1 MEYIHR
7 MSGARGDD
15 AKKLLQDWI
24 VNVMS
29 KSWEYVVSG
38 EVAPKVT
45 PKDDPPIIPREQ
57 ARKRDLSPFDPNDEP
72 DVSIEYPGVTFE
84 PPTKLMKGD
93 LEYLSDI
100 SMEISSDSDSSP
112 ERNFY
117 RSPQKVSHRAINN
130 YKINKKPII
139 LKNGKAN
146 IGEFK
151 KDGLI
156 ETLDKSQK
164 NDDCVNKGNEKIGK
178 VNTGATKKDRLKETL
193 DKSQK
198 NDDCVNKGNEKIGK
212 VNTGATKKDG
222 LKETLDKS
230 KKNDD
235 YVNKGNEKIGKVNTG
250 ATKKD
255 GLKETLDKSQ
265 KNDDCVNKG
274 NEKIGKVNTGA
285 TKKDGLKETLD
296 KSQKNDDCVNKGNEK
311 IGKVNTGATKK
322 DGLKETLDK
331 SQKNDDCVNKGNE
344 KIGKVNTGATKKD
357 GLKETLDK
365 SQKNDDCVNKANEKI
380 GKVNTGAIKKD
391 GLKETLDKS
400 QKNDNCVNKGN
411 EKIGKVN
418 TGATKKDGLKETLD
432 KSQKNDD
439 CVNKGNEKIGKVN
452 TSEIKKDG
460 LIETL
465 NKSQKKDDI
474 VIKDSNIERK
484 SITIEE
490 YKQRVKTMDSLHK
503 NFNNFNSSNVISDII
518 SNMNTSYPLNAQES
532 TYDINY
538 NNTYPIQT
546 QANSNQFNL
555 DAELQRAVKSI
566 QPPEY
571 EAYVV
576 NMEVDSESKPFVET
590 NEAPIVEPVS
600 SAIKTSFGSPAASYP
615 ILTSVD
621 KNLQEDERIRSDLK
635 QINKER
641 VTLNIGGRNFETS
654 YPILLR
660 DEQSIFNVLFHEERH
675 TTFFFD
681 RDSSHFCYI
690 LNYLREDCKMD
701 QIVLPK
707 ERRYLLEMLQ
717 EASFYRLEGLQ
728 QIIRKRLQ
736 QFSDLGLEF

>member
-38 EVAPKVT
+38 EVASKVT
-45 PKDDPPIIPREQ
+45 PKDDPPIIPRER

-146 IGEFK
+146 EKIGKVNTGAIK

-178 VNTGATKKDRLKETL
+178 VNTCAIKKDGLIETLDKSQKNDDCVNKRNEKIGKVNTGAIKKDGLIETL

-212 VNTGATKKDG
+212 VNTA
-222 LKETLDKS
+222 
-230 KKNDD
+230 
-235 YVNKGNEKIGKVNTG
+235 
-250 ATKKD
+250 A
-255 GLKETLDKSQ
+255 
-265 KNDDCVNKG
+265 
-274 NEKIGKVNTGA
+274 
-285 TKKDGLKETLD
+285 
-296 KSQKNDDCVNKGNEK
+296 
-311 IGKVNTGATKK
+311 
-322 DGLKETLDK
+322 
-331 SQKNDDCVNKGNE
+331 
-344 KIGKVNTGATKKD
+344 
-357 GLKETLDK
+357 
-365 SQKNDDCVNKANEKI
+365 
-380 GKVNTGAIKKD
+380 
-391 GLKETLDKS
+391 
-400 QKNDNCVNKGN
+400 
-411 EKIGKVN
+411 
-418 TGATKKDGLKETLD
+418 
-432 KSQKNDD
+432 
-439 CVNKGNEKIGKVN
+439 
-452 TSEIKKDG
+452 IKKDG

-465 NKSQKKDDI
+465 DKSRKNDDN

-503 NFNNFNSSNVISDII
+503 DFNNFNSSNVISDII
-518 SNMNTSYPLNAQES
+518 SNMNLSYPFNAQES

-590 NEAPIVEPVS
+590 NESPLVEPVS

-660 DEQSIFNVLFHEERH
+660 DEQSIFNVLFHEERP

-681 RDSSHFCYI
+681 RDSSHFRYI
-690 LNYLREDCKMD
+690 LNYLREDRKMD